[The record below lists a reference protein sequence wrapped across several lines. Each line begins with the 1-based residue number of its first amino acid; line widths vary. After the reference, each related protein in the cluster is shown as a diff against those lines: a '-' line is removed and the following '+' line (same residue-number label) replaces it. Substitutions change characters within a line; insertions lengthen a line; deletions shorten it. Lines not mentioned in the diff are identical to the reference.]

1 VDGRVKPGHDAV
13 AGYGLPEARF
23 RAARNDVWRAGIAV
37 FGGVVGRK
45 WGMIYCMVKMAEP
58 QFIET
63 TAGEIAAELA
73 RLGVAAD
80 QRVTV
85 AVQPDDWLT
94 EVRQVTRPR
103 VIAEGWSDA
112 DIDRVIDQERDH
124 LQQRLG

>member
-1 VDGRVKPGHDAV
+1 
-13 AGYGLPEARF
+13 
-23 RAARNDVWRAGIAV
+23 
-37 FGGVVGRK
+37 
-45 WGMIYCMVKMAEP
+45 MIYSMVKMAEP

-103 VIAEGWSDA
+103 VMAEGWSDA
-112 DIDRVIDQERDH
+112 DIDRVIDEERDH